1 MNRSLI
7 AALALIVA
15 LTSLDARAA
24 GETGA
29 QRAKEAAIALQRNQV
44 DRAVVLYSE
53 ALADP
58 GLPNDRRAAL
68 HNDRGVAYSRLN
80 QPRAA
85 IDDFNRSV
93 QLFPESPSVYNN
105 RGNVLL
111 AIGHAQEAVK
121 DFDRAIQL
129 APGYAA
135 AYSNRA
141 NALARLGDN
150 DGAARDFA
158 HAVRLTPASAAP
170 LAGRGRFHLAH
181 NRPNAA
187 LRDFS
192 RAIAK
197 DAKFGAGYKARAEA
211 KIALERF
218 EEAIEDLSRA
228 VAFEPQNIEIYL
240 QRGYCYL
247 ASRNVSSA
255 IKDFQR
261 AAELDAKSAAAF
273 EALALAHAK
282 ADAHDDALNHLA
294 KAIELD
300 PRSAQAYAY
309 RAVVYKW
316 MGQPELGEKDL
327 ERALKLDA
335 ARPEVLWTRGEL
347 AETAGAT
354 EDAIADLKKAVAGRP
369 LLREAVAALDRL
381 GAPLADEVNVPELAF
396 EPWRVVIRASRYYAV
411 NAEMPRL
418 AVPLEM
424 VGEGSPRLLE
434 WDTKRSGIKGIG
446 VLRFHAGRLDSKD
459 GAEDVEHGA
468 AIDTQSRTVIAVE
481 PLRQGKRQAEW
492 DFADGKLEVTGV
504 DGHKEEYTIRQ
515 AQRTKEV
522 AQPKEQQPTRRVSE
536 TQRPSGN
543 GGTPSWAPWAQQQ
556 APPDRGGNRQ
566 RQQQPKTLF
575 DLIFKSY

>member
-1 MNRSLI
+1 MYRPLI
-7 AALALIVA
+7 AALALAA
-15 LTSLDARAA
+15 LAAPLDVRAA
-24 GETGA
+24 GEAGL
-29 QRAKEAAIALQRNQV
+29 QRAKEAAIALNRNQV
-44 DRAVVLYSE
+44 DRAVVLFTE

-58 GLPNDRRAAL
+58 GLPNDRRASL

-80 QPRAA
+80 QVRAA

-93 QLFPESPSVYNN
+93 QLFPENPSVYNN

-111 AIGHAQEAVK
+111 SIGYAQEAVK
-121 DFDRAIQL
+121 DFDRAVQL

-141 NALARLGDN
+141 NALARIGDN

-158 HAVRLTPASAAP
+158 HAVRLTPQSAAP
-170 LAGRGRFHLAH
+170 LAGRGRHHLAQ

-192 RAIAK
+192 RAIAR
-197 DAKFGAGYKARAEA
+197 DAKFAAGYKARAEA

-218 EEAIEDLSRA
+218 EEAVEDLSRA

-261 AAELDAKSAAAF
+261 ATELEPKSATAL
-273 EALALAHAK
+273 EALAFAHAK

-294 KAIELD
+294 KALEID

-316 MGQPELGEKDL
+316 MGQPELGEKDI
-327 ERALKLDA
+327 ERALKLDP
-335 ARPEVLWTRGEL
+335 ARPEVQWARGEL
-347 AETAGAT
+347 AEATGAT
-354 EDAIADLKKAVAGRP
+354 EDAIADLKKAAAGRP
-369 LLREAVAALDRL
+369 LLRDAVAALDRL
-381 GAPLADEVNVPELAF
+381 GAPIADEINVPELAF
-396 EPWRVVIRASRYYAV
+396 ERWRVVIRSNRHYAV
-411 NAEMPRL
+411 HADLPRL

-424 VGEGSPRLLE
+424 VSGGTPRLLE
-434 WDTKRSGIKGIG
+434 WDLKRSGVKGLG
-446 VLRFHAGRLDSKD
+446 VLRFHAGRIEGKD
-459 GAEDVEHGA
+459 GIEDVEHGA
-468 AIDTQSRTVIAVE
+468 AIDTQTRTVIAVE
-481 PLRQGKRQAEW
+481 TLRQGKRMAEW
-492 DFADGKLEVTGV
+492 SFEDTKLEVTGV

-515 AQRTKEV
+515 GLRAKEV
-522 AQPKEQQPTRRVSE
+522 AQPKEPPPRRVSE
-536 TQRPSGN
+536 NPRPTGNN
-543 GGTPSWAPWAQQQ
+543 GGTPSWAPWAQQGPQ
-556 APPDRGGNRQ
+556 DSRGGNRQ
-566 RQQQPKTLF
+566 KQQQPKTLF